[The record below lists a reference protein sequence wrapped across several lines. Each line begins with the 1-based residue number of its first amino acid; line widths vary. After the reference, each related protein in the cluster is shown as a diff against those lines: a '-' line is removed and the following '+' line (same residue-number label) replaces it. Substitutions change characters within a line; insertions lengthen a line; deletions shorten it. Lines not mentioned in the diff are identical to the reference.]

1 MPETFARVAANI
13 RVSLNPAWSWLH
25 IEREECNA
33 NGRADLSPLHLVS
46 NAQGSIAAIPAVL
59 PKWFANRWL
68 VGAVEPLLA
77 HGDVSHLTTEVEEAF
92 EALNV
97 EGGFKKATNN
107 AYRQLGN
114 GILEDAKAMPDE
126 EIGVET
132 LTANLERRHERI
144 RKGVAAYFGTHAK
157 KKVAGW
163 VLDLSGPHTSIIKL
177 RSLVQQVG
185 HRLGEAKA
193 RAQSAAEELDK
204 ATADGPVKKRGY
216 FRSSSGL
223 MDFLQAQID
232 ACYYKTAT
240 DVIAIYIAAVEA
252 WSEKLQA
259 IAEVLRVAAVR
270 ARNVAAKTQESMRTD
285 PASIISASEIG
296 RLPALLQA
304 FLAERGESLP
314 TALLKAV
321 VQDNAAR
328 LLKEGAQEA
337 AESLRRQLASESVSS
352 FCTTL
357 KLQFDTER
365 WFKRQLESLG
375 GTSPLAS
382 ALIPQEEVEQTVV
395 IAEGADF
402 ALVERVL
409 QENPR
414 LGHQLEKIQGTESGS
429 LLVVRG
435 YHHAP
440 IEGMAARTPAA
451 RAAAEFRRRFPNRG
465 KGKRLSLDELETSC
479 GALLP
484 AHDADSPG
492 QAICSGEGG
501 RVTTPPPSARNGSP
515 RMTASREDS

>member
-1 MPETFARVAANI
+1 M
-13 RVSLNPAWSWLH
+13 
-25 IEREECNA
+25 
-33 NGRADLSPLHLVS
+33 VS

-77 HGDVSHLTTEVEEAF
+77 QGDVSHLTTEVEEAF

-107 AYRQLGN
+107 AYRQLGS

-126 EIGVET
+126 EIGLET

-144 RKGVAAYFGTHAK
+144 RKSVAAYFGTHAK
-157 KKVAGW
+157 KKAADW
-163 VLDLSGPHTSIIKL
+163 VQDMSGQHTSINKL

-185 HRLGEAKA
+185 QRLGEAKG
-193 RAQSAAEELDK
+193 RAQAAAEEIEK

-232 ACYYKTAT
+232 AFFYKTAAEVFT
-240 DVIAIYIAAVEA
+240 IYIAAVEA
-252 WSEKLQA
+252 WAEKLQA
-259 IAEVLRVAAVR
+259 TTEILRVAAVR
-270 ARNVAAKTQESMRTD
+270 ARNVIAKTQESMRTD
-285 PASIISASEIG
+285 PASAISASEIG
-296 RLPALLQA
+296 RLPALLNA

-314 TALLKAV
+314 SATLKAV
-321 VQDNAAR
+321 VQDNAAH
-328 LLKEGAQEA
+328 LLKESAQQA
-337 AESLRRQLASESVSS
+337 ADSLRRQIAGESVSS
-352 FCTTL
+352 FCGAM
-357 KLQFDTER
+357 KLQFDTEH
-365 WFKRQLESLG
+365 WLKRQLESLG
-375 GTSPLAS
+375 GTSPLAAASFHRRKSNKPGSSRRGPTSLWWS
-382 ALIPQEEVEQTVV
+382 A
-395 IAEGADF
+395 
-402 ALVERVL
+402 VL

-414 LGHQLEKIQGTESGS
+414 LGHQLEKVQGTESGS

-440 IEGMAARTPAA
+440 IEGMASRASAA
-451 RAAAEFRRRFPNRG
+451 RAAAEFRRRYPNRG
-465 KGKRLSLDELETSC
+465 KGKKLVLDELETSC

-492 QAICSGEGG
+492 QEIGSGAGG
-501 RVTTPPPSARNGSP
+501 RGTTPPSSARNGSA
-515 RMTASREDS
+515 RAIAGRDDS